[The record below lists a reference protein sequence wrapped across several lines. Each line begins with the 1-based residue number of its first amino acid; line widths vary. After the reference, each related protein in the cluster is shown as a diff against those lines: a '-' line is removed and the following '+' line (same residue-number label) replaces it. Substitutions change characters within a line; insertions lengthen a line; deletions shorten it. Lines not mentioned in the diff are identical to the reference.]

1 MRSGESD
8 TRQLRGSRGC
18 HPLDPAWPWPT
29 RPGGWVSR
37 HTQTGCSSEN
47 KHALLVPIQSLQKAS
62 EGGCMVLRP
71 RGPESG
77 CGLADAA
84 RPSVSGQLP
93 SHSPLSTA
101 RAVASLSLHEGG
113 QSFLRVWG
121 SLPRHCPS
129 PDASARP
136 GPFEPQRPPGR
147 LRLWLTREHG
157 LLLLR
162 LPGSQ
167 PLGPVQAHTEPGPVP
182 ATRCDWL
189 P

>member
-1 MRSGESD
+1 MLG
-8 TRQLRGSRGC
+8 
-18 HPLDPAWPWPT
+18 PP
-29 RPGGWVSR
+29 
-37 HTQTGCSSEN
+37 
-47 KHALLVPIQSLQKAS
+47 
-62 EGGCMVLRP
+62 
-71 RGPESG
+71 GPESG

-84 RPSVSGQLP
+84 WPSVGGQLP

-101 RAVASLSLHEGG
+101 RATASLSLHEGG

-136 GPFEPQRPPGR
+136 GLFVPWRPPGR
-147 LRLWLTREHG
+147 LRLRLTREHG

-167 PLGPVQAHTEPGPVP
+167 PLRPVQAHTEPGPVQ
-182 ATRCDWL
+182 AARCNWL